1 MRGFPALI
9 FLCAVANTLFFAGAL
24 AYVGIRYALGL

>member
-9 FLCAVANTLFFAGAL
+9 FVCAVANTLFFAGAL
-24 AYVGIRYALGL
+24 AYVGLKVAFGF